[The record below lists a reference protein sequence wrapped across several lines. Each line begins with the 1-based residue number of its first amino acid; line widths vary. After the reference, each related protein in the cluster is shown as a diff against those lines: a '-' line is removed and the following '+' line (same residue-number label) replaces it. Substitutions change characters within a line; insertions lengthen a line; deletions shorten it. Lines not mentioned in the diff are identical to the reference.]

1 MMSIALQI
9 ERTAAGMVAA
19 GENVVFDTVAYAS
32 GNIGYNSATGVVNF
46 YEAGRYLIN
55 WWVTTQSSAS
65 VNGAIFAVSTSEGQI
80 TTGNSPVK
88 KGEVC
93 GTGIIT
99 VSVVPSTASLINQSA
114 DAFYYAAQLP
124 LAAGLVITK
133 DTSGSTAETTACFA
147 VAQMAHILSQMI
159 TAYAGRTWSVFTSTL
174 ATYSGMPLGLYTA
187 PGAAQ
192 PALLQLVDV
201 NGDYETLPIAGISAI
216 YPGDG
221 TVYDPSFTFLPAP
234 EPLPPGCDTDL
245 LSAIRSYLPVGTDV
259 SLRMPV
265 SISASGSIY
274 KNEYGVLILSDESGN
289 TPILI
294 ASPHIRRIFTQDSA
308 LRSALKSGGKN
319 PTISLDRTAGL
330 EPDVAKA

>member
-19 GENVVFDTVAYAS
+19 GENVVFDTVAYVS
-32 GNIGYNSATGVVNF
+32 GDISYNSTNGVITFN
-46 YEAGRYLIN
+46 EAGRYLVN

-65 VNGAIFAVSTSEGQI
+65 INGAIFALSTSEGQLL
-80 TTGNSPVK
+80 TGNSPVK

-93 GTGIIT
+93 GTGIISA
-99 VSVVPSTASLINQSA
+99 SVAPVTASLINQSA

-124 LAAGLVITK
+124 LAAGLVIIK
-133 DTSGSTAETTACFA
+133 DTSDSTADTTACFA
-147 VAQMAHILSQMI
+147 VAQMANILSQMI
-159 TAYAGRTWSVFTSTL
+159 TAYAGKTWSVFTSTL
-174 ATYSGMPLGLYTA
+174 ASYSGVPLGLYTA
-187 PGAAQ
+187 PGLTQ
-192 PALLQLVDV
+192 PGLLQLVDI
-201 NGDYETLPIAGISAI
+201 NGDYETFPIASISAI

-234 EPLPPGCDTDL
+234 EPMPPGCDTDL

-265 SISASGSIY
+265 SVSASGSIY
-274 KNEYGVLILSDESGN
+274 KNEYGVLILSDASGN

-294 ASPHIRRIFTQDSA
+294 ASPHIRRIFTEGSA
-308 LRSALKSGGKN
+308 LRPAAKSGNKKPVINTDMAAAFGSDA
-319 PTISLDRTAGL
+319 TEI
-330 EPDVAKA
+330 